1 MYNIKSASR
10 DFAFLVECVGSAGPG
25 VDDDEDG
32 KGRRDG
38 VLFVVSSESDFT
50 VNDDD
55 DDDDEDGDEDDGDVG
70 HEATAATAE
79 KPIDDYDDRSRDER
93 RRCTERE
100 LDS

>member
-1 MYNIKSASR
+1 M
-10 DFAFLVECVGSAGPG
+10 
-25 VDDDEDG
+25 
-32 KGRRDG
+32 
-38 VLFVVSSESDFT
+38 
-50 VNDDD
+50 NDDD

>member
-1 MYNIKSASR
+1 MR
-10 DFAFLVECVGSAGPG
+10 CRPG
-25 VDDDEDG
+25 VDEDEDG

>member
-1 MYNIKSASR
+1 VYNIKSASR
-10 DFAFLVECVGSAGPG
+10 FRVSGGVRRQCAPG

-32 KGRRDG
+32 KGGRDG

-55 DDDDEDGDEDDGDVG
+55 DDDDEDDGDEDDGDVG